1 MAIEAHRLSHSGVVG
16 YASRRRVATVAAIVR
31 GNGGAG
37 VGSECRRKPARPR
50 GLQYRLAPGLLRCL
64 DEFACHV
71 FEGVFPA

>member
-1 MAIEAHRLSHSGVVG
+1 MAIEAHRLSHLGVVG

-50 GLQYRLAPGLLRCL
+50 GLQYSWSRFCVPRCTHLRGLSDC
-64 DEFACHV
+64 
-71 FEGVFPA
+71 